1 MQRKLLVLG
10 PGPQNTNMG
19 ESKHGPNAGFRG
31 LDRSVLAV
39 GRRCLVKC
47 PALRESG
54 DLLGG
59 KYRLDRL
66 LGQGNAGEVW
76 EAENTFVMR
85 RVAIKML
92 RSDLARDAEVRARFT
107 AEAQAAGRIRHPN
120 VVDVFDLGHA
130 DSGEPFM
137 VMELCDGETLD
148 SVIERRGAVGVSY
161 ACELTCQVLS
171 ALNAAHALGIVHRDL
186 KPANVMVVHPTPDQP
201 VVKVLDFG
209 IAKGLERERGEAEE
223 RGLVFGT
230 PLYMAPEQAA
240 GEAVDPRS
248 DLFSV
253 GVILFELL
261 AGRPPFSGNTPE
273 ILLANVLTRPPL
285 PLSRFAKEAP
295 PELEAAV
302 KKAMR
307 KDPIDRFQ
315 NAREFERSLADFI
328 APSHSSGRRITSS
341 DVPLPLIARGEPIVP
356 RPPATPSFP
365 PPDAVHDSSP
375 PSSDDGRTTPDTPP
389 QSVQRGRLLLVVE
402 GTDPPPAGNEGQG
415 GE

>member
-1 MQRKLLVLG
+1 MD
-10 PGPQNTNMG
+10 T
-19 ESKHGPNAGFRG
+19 A
-31 LDRSVLAV
+31 LAV
-39 GRRCLVKC
+39 GGACLVKC
-47 PALRESG
+47 TALRECG

-92 RSDLARDAEVRARFT
+92 RSDLARDPDVRARFT

-161 ACELTCQVLS
+161 ACELVCQVLS
-171 ALNAAHALGIVHRDL
+171 ALHAAHALGIVHRDL
-186 KPANVMVVHPTPDQP
+186 KPANVMVVHPNPDQP
-201 VVKVLDFG
+201 VIKVLDFG
-209 IAKGLERERGEAEE
+209 IAKGLERERAESEE

-240 GEAVDPRS
+240 GEGADHRS

-273 ILLANVLTRPPL
+273 ILLANLLTRPPL
-285 PLSRFAKEAP
+285 PLTRFAKSAP
-295 PELEAAV
+295 AELEATV
-302 KKAMR
+302 KKAMK
-307 KDPIDRFQ
+307 KDPSERFQ
-315 NAREFERSLADFI
+315 TAREFERSLVDFI
-328 APSHSSGRRITSS
+328 APSHSSGRRTTSS
-341 DVPLPLIARGEPIVP
+341 DVPLPLIARSDPQVP

-365 PPDAVHDSSP
+365 PPAPVRESAP
-375 PSSDDGRTTPDTPP
+375 PSSEDGRITPDAPP
-389 QSVQRGRLLLVVE
+389 QSVRRGRLLLVAE
-402 GTDPPPAGNEGQG
+402 GTDPPPAGNEGKL

>member
-1 MQRKLLVLG
+1 
-10 PGPQNTNMG
+10 
-19 ESKHGPNAGFRG
+19 
-31 LDRSVLAV
+31 VLAV
-39 GRRCLVKC
+39 DRWCLLKC
-47 PALRESG
+47 SALREGG

-59 KYRLDRL
+59 KYRLERL

-92 RSDLARDAEVRARFT
+92 RSDLAKDPEVRARFT

-161 ACELTCQVLS
+161 ACELVCQVLS

-186 KPANVMVVHPTPDQP
+186 KPANVMVVHPAPDQP

-209 IAKGLERERGEAEE
+209 IAKGLERERAESEE

-240 GEAVDPRS
+240 GEATDHRS

-273 ILLANVLTRPPL
+273 ILLANLLTRPPL
-285 PLSRFAKEAP
+285 PLTRFAKSAP
-295 PELEAAV
+295 AELEAAV

-307 KDPIDRFQ
+307 KDPIERFQ
-315 NAREFERSLADFI
+315 TAREFERSLADFI
-328 APSHSSGRRITSS
+328 APSHSSGRRTTTS
-341 DVPLPLIARGEPIVP
+341 DVPLPLIARDPQVP
-356 RPPATPSFP
+356 RPPATPTFP
-365 PPDAVHDSSP
+365 PPAAAHDSSP
-375 PSSDDGRTTPDTPP
+375 PSSEDDRITPDAPP

-402 GTDPPPAGNEGQG
+402 GTDPPPAGNAGKL